1 MKNRRFYAVF
11 FLLILTLSLS
21 LAPAAHAIEE
31 MDVDAK
37 AALLIDP
44 TTGEILYEKNIHE
57 RLYPASLTKV
67 MSATLVLEAIDR
79 GDLTME
85 QMVTASETA
94 INSIPSG
101 SSTAGIKVGES
112 LSVENLLY
120 CMLVASAN
128 EACNVLAEAVSGSIE
143 AFVEEM
149 NAKAA
154 ALGCENTHFVN
165 TNGLHDDNHYTTA
178 WDLYLITQEALT
190 HDEFLAISD
199 TRYFTLPA
207 TEFNSQR
214 TYYTTNLLLSP
225 YRGTGYVYQYAH
237 GIKTGTTTPAG
248 NCLISLAEKN
258 GRQLLGVILGA
269 EKITLEDGSTK
280 TQSFAEM
287 IRLFDWGF
295 DSFTRQTII
304 TSDQPLYELKVALSE
319 TDFVVLHPA
328 QDVERLLPKDVAVED
343 LEHTFSLVSDVVD
356 APISA
361 GDVLGE
367 VVISYGDTVYATVP
381 LLASTDVSASR
392 LLVFR
397 RDVSEFVARR
407 EVRIGAVAVLVLC
420 LLLFLIIKL
429 SGRRRRRYGRGS
441 RGYGGATYHGRRRR
455 R

>member
-1 MKNRRFYAVF
+1 MKNHRFCSLF
-11 FLLILTLSLS
+11 FLLVLLASLLS
-21 LAPAAHAIEE
+21 PAALAAEE
-31 MDVDAK
+31 MEVDAK

-57 RLYPASLTKV
+57 RLYPASLTKI
-67 MSATLVLEAIDR
+67 MSASLVLDAIDA
-79 GDLTME
+79 GTLTME
-85 QMVTASETA
+85 QMLTASEAA
-94 INSIPSG
+94 INAIPAG
-101 SSTAGIKVGES
+101 SSTAGIKIGES

-128 EACNVLAEAVSGSIE
+128 EACNVLAEAVSGSMD
-143 AFVEEM
+143 AFVAEM

-154 ALGCENTHFVN
+154 ELGCEDTHFVN
-165 TNGLHDDNHYTTA
+165 ANGLHDDDHYTTA
-178 WDLYLITQEALT
+178 WDLYLITQEALA
-190 HDEFLAISD
+190 HEEFLAISD

-207 TEFNSQR
+207 TEFNNQR

-225 YRGTGYVYQYAH
+225 YRGAGYVYQYAH

-248 NCLISLAEKN
+248 NCLISLAEKS

-295 DSFTRQTII
+295 DSFTRQTVI
-304 TSDQPLYELKVALSE
+304 TSDQPVYELSVALSE

-328 QDVERLLPKDVAVED
+328 QNVERLLPNDVAVED
-343 LEHTFSLVSDVVD
+343 LQWEFSLVADVVD
-356 APISA
+356 APIA
-361 GDVLGE
+361 EGDVMGE
-367 VVISYGDTVYATVP
+367 VVIRYGDTIYATVP

-407 EVRIGAVAVLVLC
+407 EVRIGAVAVLVL
-420 LLLFLIIKL
+420 LLGLIVLVKL
-429 SGRRRRRYGRGS
+429 SGRRRRRYGRGT
-441 RGYGGATYHGRRRR
+441 RGYSGSNYRGRRRR
-455 R
+455 